1 MKTYKELK
9 EMMAVGTGG
18 FTSAADSKGPVA
30 GYDLPFG
37 GMIRRWY
44 TAVKANSKKKERW
57 TLILPY

>member
-1 MKTYKELK
+1 MKTFKEFN
-9 EMMAVGTGG
+9 EMMTAGTGG

-44 TAVKANSKKKERW
+44 TAAKQTQKRKKDGR
-57 TLILPY
+57 

>member
-9 EMMAVGTGG
+9 DMMVANAAGSGGG
-18 FTSAADSKGPVA
+18 FGAASDSKGPTA

-44 TAVKANSKKKERW
+44 TAAKQTQKRKKDGR
-57 TLILPY
+57 

>member
-9 EMMAVGTGG
+9 EMMVANVGTGG
-18 FTSAADSKGPVA
+18 FTSALQILKVTVA

-44 TAVKANSKKKERW
+44 TA
-57 TLILPY
+57 